1 MNQNE
6 IDFFERQFGLNEL
19 EHFGVKGMRWGI
31 RRDRDY
37 DQSSSRPSGSG
48 DTKKKIKKTASKTV
62 ATTKSIG
69 RGLSSAA
76 RSTARGSRKVA
87 SIFKKNK
94 DKKVSKTDLSKMSD
108 ADLQALVNRIALE
121 QRYDSLVNGN
131 SSGSGGSGGSGGS
144 NKKKSDSLISK
155 VLKKQ
160 AERQINTMLNSFID
174 PQVSSMLKKMG
185 KTAITK

>member
-37 DQSSSRPSGSG
+37 SPSSSRPSGSG

-69 RGLSSAA
+69 RGLSRAA

-131 SSGSGGSGGSGGS
+131 SGGSGGSGGS

>member
-37 DQSSSRPSGSG
+37 GPSSSRPSGSG
-48 DTKKKIKKTASKTV
+48 DTKKKIKKTTSKTV

-69 RGLSSAA
+69 RGLSRAA

-108 ADLQALVNRIALE
+108 ADLQALVNRISLE

-131 SSGSGGSGGSGGS
+131 SSGSGGSGGS